1 MINTE
6 CNAEIFKDFDLKV
19 KQDTSLLRFL
29 NIKIKEV
36 SKEKSPLVENQNKGS
51 NYEK

>member
-6 CNAEIFKDFDLKV
+6 CSSDLFKDFDLKV
-19 KQDTSLLRFL
+19 KQDVSFLRFL

-36 SKEKSPLVENQNKGS
+36 SKEPSLLAETENKGS